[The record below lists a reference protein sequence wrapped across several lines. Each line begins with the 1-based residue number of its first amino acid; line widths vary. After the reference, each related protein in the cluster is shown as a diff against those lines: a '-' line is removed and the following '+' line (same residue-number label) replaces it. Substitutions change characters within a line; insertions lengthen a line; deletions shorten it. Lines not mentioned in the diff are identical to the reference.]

1 MPSKKRP
8 PAPDRPPEARVGERT
23 SERLRQV
30 LPEPGFVRE
39 EMDRHAKILLAAL
52 MDPSTAMSAMRAFS
66 SVRQAL
72 ERGMRLGPQ
81 DESTQVALRE
91 AERSI
96 LTALQDAATA
106 MLLQLQDASPPV
118 GKAPAPGARQAGRG
132 PSKGRAAPPA
142 PKETDIVEVPVAR
155 SIEERPHVRVRSD
168 EGKVRRSRR
177 A

>member
-1 MPSKKRP
+1 MPSKKRS
-8 PAPDRPPEARVGERT
+8 PAAPERAPEGTFGERT
-23 SERLRQV
+23 SDRLRQI

-39 EMDRHAKILLAAL
+39 EMDRHAKVLLAAL
-52 MDPSTAMSAMRAFS
+52 TDPSTAMSALRAFS

-91 AERSI
+91 AERAI

-106 MLLQLQDASPPV
+106 MLLQLQEAPPPV
-118 GKAPAPGARQAGRG
+118 GRAHAPHARKAGKE
-132 PSKGRAAPPA
+132 PSKGTAAPPA
-142 PKETDIVEVPVAR
+142 PKETDLVEVPVAR
-155 SIEERPHVRVRSD
+155 SSEERPHVRRSD
-168 EGKVRRSRR
+168 DGKGRRSRR